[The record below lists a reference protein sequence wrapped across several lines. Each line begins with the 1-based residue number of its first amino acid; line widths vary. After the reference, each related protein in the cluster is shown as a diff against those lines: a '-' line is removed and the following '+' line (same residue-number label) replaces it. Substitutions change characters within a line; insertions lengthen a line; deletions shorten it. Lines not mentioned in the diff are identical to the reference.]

1 MKRKYKIYFIY
12 FFRFLNNKGT
22 ITLTSTIG
30 NPNYFTSYQLSDGS
44 LVHVNILDTAGQETF
59 KALNENYYKK
69 ASCCLLVYDITDK
82 NSFEECKYYYNE
94 NIKEKCKE
102 NIKVIL
108 LGNKTDLEDQRQVPS
123 EEGATFCFRK

>member
-1 MKRKYKIYFIY
+1 MFNWNVSIKYIFIY

-44 LVHVNILDTAGQETF
+44 LVNVHILDTAGQE
-59 KALNENYYKK
+59 KYKSLNENYYKK
-69 ASCCLLVYDITDK
+69 ASCCLLVYDISDK
-82 NSFEECKYYYNE
+82 KSFEECKNYYNE
-94 NIKEKCKE
+94 TIKEKCKE

-108 LGNKTDLEDQRQVPS
+108 LGNKTDLEDQR
-123 EEGATFCFRK
+123 

>member
-1 MKRKYKIYFIY
+1 LKRKYKIYFIY

-30 NPNYFTSYQLSDGS
+30 NPNYFALYKLTDGS
-44 LVHVNILDTAGQETF
+44 LVHVNILDTAGQEKF

-82 NSFEECKYYYNE
+82 NSFEECKNYYNE
-94 NIKEKCKE
+94 TIKEKCKE
-102 NIKVIL
+102 NIKVVL
-108 LGNKTDLEDQRQVPS
+108 LGNKTDLENQR
-123 EEGATFCFRK
+123 